1 MSMETKYDDHEWNVG
16 VKAANKGYHQLD
28 DVDTKVFKDEP
39 KRAKIHL
46 EKALNDFSSALT
58 HFAKAEVGLDGQKAI
73 KDVDA
78 AVGQLGQ
85 GLGIDVFDL
94 DGEGIRGFAK
104 GHHCVVVGEGA
115 NEKVGAKRARRGLL
129 VRVHNPGAEIPAVSG
144 LQQHFAELAS
154 AENAELE
161 VWGEGWVHR
170 HRR

>member
-78 AVGQLGQ
+78 AVGQLNTCCDE
-85 GLGIDVFDL
+85 IDAGNYDSAQSHY
-94 DGEGIRGFAK
+94 DKAANYFAK
-104 GHHCVVVGEGA
+104 ATDILG
-115 NEKVGAKRARRGLL
+115 
-129 VRVHNPGAEIPAVSG
+129 
-144 LQQHFAELAS
+144 
-154 AENAELE
+154 
-161 VWGEGWVHR
+161 
-170 HRR
+170 